1 MFSLSTFSFLGVAFV
16 ISPPGVRFVHTQ
28 EHTVLECRS
37 ITTHVTVY
45 LAYNLVLLLTIT
57 VLAFKTRKY
66 PRNYNEAKYIGVSA
80 YLSCSVWII
89 AFPCY
94 LNAEDSFVK
103 TYLASTS
110 LLLVA
115 TIILG
120 GLLMPKIFLVR
131 RKDSSKSGSFR
142 TPSVSGMER
151 RSTQESQSTTVV

>member
-1 MFSLSTFSFLGVAFV
+1 MALVTN
-16 ISPPGVRFVHTQ
+16 PPGVRFVHTQ
-28 EHTVLECRS
+28 EDTVLECRS

-45 LAYNLVLLLTIT
+45 LTYNLVLLLMIT

-66 PRNYNEAKYIGVSA
+66 PKNFNEAKYIGVSA

-89 AFPCY
+89 IFPCY
-94 LNAEDSFVK
+94 LNMEDSFVK

-120 GLLMPKIFLVR
+120 GLLVPKIFLVR
-131 RKDSSKSGSFR
+131 RKASAKNSSFGIS
-142 TPSVSGMER
+142 SVSGVER
-151 RSTQESQSTTVV
+151 YTTQDSQSTTVV